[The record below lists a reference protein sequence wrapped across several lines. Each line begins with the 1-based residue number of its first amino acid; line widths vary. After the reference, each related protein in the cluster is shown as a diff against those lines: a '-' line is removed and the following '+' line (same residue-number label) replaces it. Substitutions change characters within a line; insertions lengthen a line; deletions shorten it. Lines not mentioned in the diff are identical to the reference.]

1 MVSRRNSW
9 EIAMTYRAP
18 VDEIRFTLEEVVA
31 VDGLKATGG
40 FPEFTDDLTGAILE
54 EAGKLTENV
63 LAPLNWSGDQEG
75 CTLKDG
81 EVTTPK
87 GFKEAYAQ
95 FVEGGWQGLQFP
107 ADEGGM
113 GLPRALG
120 TAVLEMIQ
128 SANMAFGLGP
138 MLTFGAIE
146 SLLAHGSQE
155 QKDAYLGKLLTGEWT
170 ATMNLTEPGAGSDV
184 GALRTKAEPN
194 ADGSWSVTGQKI
206 YITWGEHDC
215 TDNIIHLV
223 LARTPGSPNGTKGI
237 SLFIVPKVLEDGPRN
252 DCKAIGLEHK
262 LGIHGSPTCVMEY
275 AGAKGWLIGGENA
288 GMKAMFTM
296 MNSARLNVGVQGVG
310 IAERAYQQALAY
322 AQERK
327 QGRAPDMDTPPPH
340 AIIAHPDIQRSL
352 AQMKAKISASRA
364 ICYATAVAADFAE
377 HADDEDERAAAKRRE
392 EFLTPIA
399 KAWSTDI
406 GCEAASIGVQVHGG
420 MGYIEET
427 GAAQHLRDARI
438 TPIYE
443 GTNGIQAMDLAFRKL
458 DMAGGAALTELIEDI
473 DQTIESCAT
482 SSHADLPPL
491 APRLQAGADALEAAA
506 SWMRKADQADRLAGA
521 TPFLALAGEVLG
533 GWMLCLGAVAARRRL
548 KDGVGDPEFA
558 DSRIRLAAFYAESVL
573 ALAPARLSD
582 IRMGADV
589 LDELGFEIPE

>member
-1 MVSRRNSW
+1 MS
-9 EIAMTYRAP
+9 YRAP

-31 VDGLKATGG
+31 VDGLRQTGA
-40 FPEFTDDLTGAILE
+40 FPEFTSDLTGAILE
-54 EAGKLTENV
+54 EAARLCESV
-63 LAPLNWSGDQEG
+63 IAPLNWSGDQEG

-87 GFKEAYAQ
+87 GFKQAYAQ

-107 ADEGGM
+107 SEQGGM

-120 TAVLEMIQ
+120 SAVLEMIQ

-146 SLLAHGSQE
+146 ALLAHGADE
-155 QKDAYLGKLLTGEWT
+155 QRAAYLPKLMSGEWS
-170 ATMNLTEPGAGSDV
+170 ATMNLTEPAAGSDV

-194 ADGSWSVTGQKI
+194 ADGSWSITGQKI

-215 TDNIIHLV
+215 AENIIHLV
-223 LARTPGSPNGTKGI
+223 LARTPGAPEGTKGI
-237 SLFIVPKVLEDGPRN
+237 SLFICPKVLEDGTRN
-252 DCKAIGLEHK
+252 DVKAIGLEEK

-288 GMKAMFTM
+288 GMRCMFTM

-310 IAERAYQQALAY
+310 IAERAFQQAVAY
-322 AQERK
+322 AGDRR

-352 AQMKAKISASRA
+352 GLMKAKIAASRA
-364 ICYATAVAADFAE
+364 ICFATAVAADYGAY
-377 HADDEDERAAAKRRE
+377 ADSEEERAVFKRRE

-406 GCEAASIGVQVHGG
+406 GVEAASIGVQVHGG

-443 GTNGIQAMDLAFRKL
+443 GTNGIQAIDLAGRKL
-458 DMAGGAALTELIEDI
+458 SMRDGDAVAELISDI
-473 DQTIESCAT
+473 DQTIEACAT
-482 SSHADLPPL
+482 SSHPDLPPL
-491 APRLQAGADALEAAA
+491 AKRLQAGVDALQKAAN
-506 SWMRKADQADRLAGA
+506 WLRKADEADRLAGA
-521 TPFLALAGEVLG
+521 TPFLTLAGEVVG
-533 GWMLCLGAVAARRRL
+533 GWMLCLGAVAARRRE
-548 KDGVGDPEFA
+548 KDGIGDMDWA
-558 DSRIRLAAFYAESVL
+558 ASRITLAEFYCDAVLPLASARLADVK
-573 ALAPARLSD
+573 
-582 IRMGADV
+582 MGADV
-589 LDELGFEIPE
+589 LDDLGFDIPD